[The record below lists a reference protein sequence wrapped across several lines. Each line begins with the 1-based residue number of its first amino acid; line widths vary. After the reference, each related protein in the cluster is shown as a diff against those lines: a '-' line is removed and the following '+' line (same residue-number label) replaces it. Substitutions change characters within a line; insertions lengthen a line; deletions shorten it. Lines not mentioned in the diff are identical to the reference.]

1 MHKTFGI
8 ATRFYGL
15 SKDDVRRLATWV
27 DAALAIVPAENV
39 FVAINGEAD
48 VSGSQA
54 FLQEHYPGVV
64 AFPVTPW
71 GKVVQAPNA
80 LLIKS
85 AERATH
91 LLFASTE
98 YPVKESLVSLLH
110 SHLDEQT
117 LVVGARLDVHD
128 FKASPGERV
137 LVEKASGLQ
146 IPWNTCALWS
156 IEHLIHTGFV
166 LTADSFTDPDN
177 AGMEEMGTIAAQQVL
192 WPERAVAKLV
202 APGEGDLVHNRHGW
216 NVKRHERF
224 VRNLESKNTRSAAQ
238 LERLSLPA
246 PVVLHVGPTTSFGG
260 SRGL

>member
-1 MHKTFGI
+1 MHQAFGI

-15 SKDDVRRLATWV
+15 SKNDLKRLATWV
-27 DAALAIVPAENV
+27 DATLAIVPAKSV
-39 FVAINGEAD
+39 FVAVNGEKD
-48 VSGSQA
+48 LSGSLE
-54 FLQEHYPGVV
+54 FLRERYPGVV
-64 AFPVTPW
+64 AFSVTPW

-80 LLIKS
+80 LLIRS
-85 AERATH
+85 AERMTH

-98 YPVKESLVSLLH
+98 YPVKESLSSLLL
-110 SHLDEQT
+110 SHCDAET
-117 LVVGARLDVHD
+117 LVVGAQLDAHD
-128 FKASPGERV
+128 FKALPGEHV
-137 LVEKASGLQ
+137 LVEHASGLQ

-202 APGEGDLVHNRHGW
+202 APREGDLVHNTHGW

-238 LERLSLPA
+238 LERLSLPT
-246 PVVLHVGPTTSFGG
+246 PDVLHIG
-260 SRGL
+260 